1 MGKEHSLRKKILFIL
16 LGVAAVCAIFAGVG
30 IVAKRTHATTVKV
43 IPVMDLDQG
52 GYFWEDESLLYG
64 EVTSSVTQKVQ
75 LVEDAIIS
83 QVYVKVG
90 DRVKPGDQLLT
101 YDMTLK
107 QLELE
112 LAKLEKQNLEN
123 KLAQARN
130 RLESLENGGP
140 IEDPSDDY
148 TPIDDGDDDEAYHS
162 PYLRAFSQ
170 LPFQVAAAVVS
181 GQMQQPILYELLD
194 HDSVPYRGT
203 GSKEDPYCF
212 LCIGSEEGV
221 VVKGSFFNRM
231 AGYDAAG
238 TEKEEG
244 REACWYRLEFHEDDQ
259 IADVEDPDQS
269 LLGYYARQGD
279 EVFDP
284 EEEKTFTLEGAGQTD
299 DGESV
304 LTATPEPDV
313 TGPNPEI
320 DEEEDDL
327 EDDYWEDDE
336 EEEPSM
342 TREEAIKYQKNN
354 IQAYELDI
362 QKKALSISK
371 LERELENETATST
384 MEGVVTVVGD
394 PQTGESEGDGFIE
407 IESDDG
413 YYIKGSLG
421 ELMLEQVKVGD
432 LITGEAYESGNH
444 FTAEIREIALYPS
457 TGDQDYFSTGLGNPN
472 VSNYP
477 FVAHVTE
484 DLDLEN
490 GETADLK
497 IGSGQQSREGAVYL
511 DPAMVRAEGGQ
522 HYVYKDDGGRL
533 KKQPVTVEK
542 TSDGYT
548 IIVTKGLDS
557 EDKIAFPYGSG
568 VEDGARTEDGTVDDL
583 YGY

>member
-1 MGKEHSLRKKILFIL
+1 MGKEHSLRRKILFIL

-284 EEEKTFTLEGAGQTD
+284 EEEKTFTLEGAGQT
-299 DGESV
+299 
-304 LTATPEPDV
+304 
-313 TGPNPEI
+313 EI
-320 DEEEDDL
+320 G
-327 EDDYWEDDE
+327 
-336 EEEPSM
+336 
-342 TREEAIKYQKNN
+342 R
-354 IQAYELDI
+354 
-362 QKKALSISK
+362 
-371 LERELENETATST
+371 
-384 MEGVVTVVGD
+384 
-394 PQTGESEGDGFIE
+394 
-407 IESDDG
+407 
-413 YYIKGSLG
+413 
-421 ELMLEQVKVGD
+421 
-432 LITGEAYESGNH
+432 
-444 FTAEIREIALYPS
+444 
-457 TGDQDYFSTGLGNPN
+457 
-472 VSNYP
+472 
-477 FVAHVTE
+477 AHV
-484 DLDLEN
+484 
-490 GETADLK
+490 
-497 IGSGQQSREGAVYL
+497 
-511 DPAMVRAEGGQ
+511 
-522 HYVYKDDGGRL
+522 
-533 KKQPVTVEK
+533 
-542 TSDGYT
+542 
-548 IIVTKGLDS
+548 
-557 EDKIAFPYGSG
+557 
-568 VEDGARTEDGTVDDL
+568 
-583 YGY
+583 